1 MTKEERARL
10 GEQEAVVATLLHS
23 HYGEGTSLRHSKD
36 DLPLLQRMIDDR
48 VLRRDQTYEL
58 QSMGIVLGN
67 VFVNEMPLQWVTVD
81 DEHGRDPALQYP
93 NTTVIVFPLTMIS
106 KRVEDGRSVHVAQIF
121 EAVRKQVEKLKD
133 NPEYRR

>member
-1 MTKEERARL
+1 
-10 GEQEAVVATLLHS
+10 
-23 HYGEGTSLRHSKD
+23 
-36 DLPLLQRMIDDR
+36 
-48 VLRRDQTYEL
+48 
-58 QSMGIVLGN
+58 MGIVLGN